1 MQTAQTPVSP
11 DCPFGWKYSK
21 QCDVC
26 VPLWVVFVFHMMVIS
41 TLAWIYVILKALLFR
56 LCRWWHRAGRYDHI
70 ALELEDRDYTQLS
83 HGSDSATATE

>member
-1 MQTAQTPVSP
+1 MGENTLPP
-11 DCPFGWKYSK
+11 DCPFGWKYSE

-41 TLAWIYVILKALLFR
+41 TLGWIYVILRALLLC
-56 LCRWWHRAGRYDHI
+56 LCRWWHRTGRYDPI